1 MPNAPTTQAPHDYAK
16 RPRTELVRILMSL
29 AGHYKK
35 HYCWPSQD
43 KICELFQAHTGVP
56 LSRRSLNRQLGA
68 LETEGWIKRTRRHR
82 IEPGRGMAFRSTLY
96 TFTRRAV
103 RLACSA
109 VISLAIFAG
118 GTGPAWAKKPCAN
131 TASISV
137 SSRQNE
143 SRSPLSGDP
152 GDSKKVCAAKFAAQ
166 ARRLL
171 AR

>member
-1 MPNAPTTQAPHDYAK
+1 MQNTAETQAPNDYAK

-43 KICELFQAHTGVP
+43 KICELFEAHTGVH
-56 LSRRSLNRQLGA
+56 LSRRALNRQLGA
-68 LETEGWIKRTRRHR
+68 LEAEGWIKRTRRHR

-109 VISLAIFAG
+109 VLSLAIFAG
-118 GTGPAWAKKPCAN
+118 GTGPTWAKKPCAD

-137 SSRQNE
+137 FSRQNE
-143 SRSPLSGDP
+143 SRAPRWGAP
-152 GDSKKVCAAKFAAQ
+152 GDRKNG
-166 ARRLL
+166 
-171 AR
+171 